1 MMLRL
6 RIATVQRSRF
16 ADSFAILMGM
26 RYLIPP
32 LLCAVFGS
40 LAGAAPPAK
49 DAVVDTSYL
58 KDHAETRGFMLGR
71 PVRAR
76 PTPDGKAVLFLRAQ
90 PRVAKLRLYEFDV
103 ESGKTRELLTPE
115 DVLKGAEEHLTPEE
129 KARRERQRVSVGGFT
144 DYQLSDD
151 GANILVSLSGRL
163 YLVGRRDR
171 KITELKTGSG
181 TLIDPAFSPDGKS
194 VSYVLGH
201 DLYLLDLATQKETR
215 LTTDGSEKR
224 THGLAEFVAQEEM
237 NRHHGYWWSP
247 DSKSILYQETDSEG
261 VEIWYVADP
270 VHPEQ
275 PALPS
280 YYPRPGKANVKVRL
294 GLMPALGGKTT
305 WLDWDVKKYP
315 YLARVDWPKNGPLTI
330 LVQTRY
336 QDEIVL
342 LKVDPETGKTTKLL
356 AEKDAAWVN
365 LPNNVPKWLDDGSG
379 FLWISEGGAGRKLEL
394 RDSSGKLSRVLVPPS
409 EGFDAL
415 VDLDSKA
422 GSVVYLAS
430 IDPTQSQLF
439 RRPQVGGKP
448 EPLSKEPGVH
458 SATFSRDH
466 SLFVHTAVLPDAM
479 PVTTVRKADGT
490 VIGELPS
497 VAENPPFK
505 LRSEIVTVGDE
516 GYSAYVV
523 RPRTFK
529 TNTKY
534 PVIVH
539 VYGGPTHQV
548 VQASMGTRLI
558 DQWIADQ
565 GFIVVGIDNR
575 GTPGRGHDWEKA
587 VREKFGSVPLA
598 DQVAGL
604 KALGKKFP
612 EMDLERVGIY
622 GWSFGGY
629 MAALAVMREPDVFK
643 AGVAGAPVV
652 DWLDYDTH
660 YTERYLGL
668 PETQA
673 AAYKEA
679 SLLTYA
685 KDLRRPLLLI
695 HGTADDNV
703 FFRHTLK
710 LTNELFREGRDFDL
724 LPLPGLTHM
733 VPDPVV
739 TQRLYG
745 KFATYFKTH
754 LGEPT
759 GVK

>member
-1 MMLRL
+1 
-6 RIATVQRSRF
+6 
-16 ADSFAILMGM
+16 MGM
-26 RYLIPP
+26 RTIISL
-32 LLCAVFGS
+32 LLCAGLGS
-40 LAGAAPPAK
+40 LAGAASPAK

-71 PVRAR
+71 PFRPR

-103 ESGKTRELLTPE
+103 ASGKTRELLTPE
-115 DVLKGAEEHLTPEE
+115 AVLKGAEEHLTPEE

-144 DYQLSDD
+144 DFQLSDD
-151 GANILVSLSGRL
+151 GENILVSLSGRL
-163 YLVGRRDR
+163 YLVGRRDQ

-181 TLIDPAFSPDGKS
+181 TLIDPQFLPDGKS
-194 VSYVLGH
+194 VSYVLGN

-215 LTTDGSEKR
+215 LTSDGTEKR
-224 THGLAEFVAQEEM
+224 SHGLAEFVAQEEM
-237 NRHHGYWWSP
+237 HRHHGYWWSP
-247 DSKSILYQETDSEG
+247 DSKSILYQETDTDG
-261 VEIWYVADP
+261 VEIWHVADP

-275 PALPS
+275 AALPS

-294 GLMPALGGKTT
+294 GAIPVAGGKTT
-305 WLDWDVKKYP
+305 WLDWDVKNYP

-330 LVQTRY
+330 LVQTRT

-342 LKVDPETGKTTKLL
+342 LKVDPETSKTTKLL
-356 AEKDAAWVN
+356 SESDPAWVN
-365 LPNNVPKWLDDGSG
+365 LPSNVPKWLDDGSG
-379 FLWISEGGAGRKLEL
+379 FLWISESGKGRKLEL
-394 RDSSGKLSRVLVPPS
+394 RDKSGKLVRILVPQS

-415 VDLDSKA
+415 LDLDSKA
-422 GSVVYLAS
+422 GSVVYSAS
-430 IDPTQSQLF
+430 SDPTQSQLF
-439 RRPQVGGKP
+439 RCSLEGGKT

-466 SLFVHTAVLPDAM
+466 SLFVHPAALRDAM

-497 VAENPPFK
+497 VAENPPFTP
-505 LRSEIVTVGDE
+505 RTETVTVGDAD
-516 GYSAYVV
+516 YSAYIV
-523 RPRTFK
+523 RPRNFK
-529 TNTKY
+529 EKTKY

-548 VQASMGTRLI
+548 VQESMGTRLI

-565 GFIVVGIDNR
+565 GFLVVAIDNR
-575 GTPGRGHDWEKA
+575 GTPRRGRDWEKS
-587 VREKFGSVPLA
+587 VREKFGSVPLE

-612 EMDLERVGIY
+612 EMDLDRVGIY

-629 MAALAVMREPDVFK
+629 MAALGVMREPDVFK

-685 KDLRRPLLLI
+685 KNLHRPLLLV

-710 LTNELFREGRDFDL
+710 LSNELFREGRDFDL